1 MHHVDDWPWPVRAHL
16 WRVYGEPSGADRL
29 GGMSL
34 GRVYR
39 VHFPDVSVIVKT
51 SPQPTES
58 LFYEKVAG
66 RLRQAGIPIPELK
79 WSCHLPDSHWL
90 ILEDIPHPLPVP
102 PPNRWRPDPRVVA
115 VLARLHRATRDWALD
130 FPESPARAWTDRATD
145 AALTCFPAGVA
156 AALEPRLRALQREA
170 NHLAEGWCWI
180 SGDASP
186 PNWGVRR
193 DGSVALYDWEL
204 FRRGVPASDL
214 APAVAGLGDGDTYR
228 QLAAHYMAAWD
239 RTGEPLPWSVDT
251 LARDIALAKVAA
263 VTLLLRA
270 HVDAVARVPSDVLTW
285 LVERVPAW
293 VQRLR

>member
-1 MHHVDDWPWPVRAHL
+1 
-16 WRVYGEPSGADRL
+16 
-29 GGMSL
+29 
-34 GRVYR
+34 
-39 VHFPDVSVIVKT
+39 
-51 SPQPTES
+51 
-58 LFYEKVAG
+58 
-66 RLRQAGIPIPELK
+66 
-79 WSCHLPDSHWL
+79 
-90 ILEDIPHPLPVP
+90 
-102 PPNRWRPDPRVVA
+102 
-115 VLARLHRATRDWALD
+115 LD

-156 AALEPRLRALQREA
+156 AGLEPCLRALQREA

-193 DGSVALYDWEL
+193 DGSIALYDWEL

-228 QLAAHYMAAWD
+228 QLAARYMAAWD
-239 RTGEPLPWSVDT
+239 RAGEALPWSADT

-270 HVDAVARVPSDVLTW
+270 HVDAVARLPSDVLTW
-285 LVERVPAW
+285 LVAHVPGW